1 VTSPEHRRTRPAG
14 GGGIV
19 EVALPGIGQ
28 RYDLRAAEGGSV
40 IVVIHHSGRRDVYL
54 LNEGD
59 EPKASVALSDA
70 QARTLG
76 AILSGAY
83 FKPAVVEE
91 IEAVIGGLL
100 IDWVT
105 LEEDSPGAG
114 KTIAELEIRTR
125 TRMTVAAIL
134 RDHVPIVAPEPSETL
149 LAGDRLVVIGR
160 QEDLPGFH
168 RHIGGS

>member
-1 VTSPEHRRTRPAG
+1 MSTADPRRRLVSGDVT
-14 GGGIV
+14 

-28 RYDLRAAEGGSV
+28 RYDLAAVEGGSV
-40 IVVIHHSGRRDVYL
+40 TVVIHHSGRRDLYIL
-54 LNEGD
+54 RDGD
-59 EPKASVALSDA
+59 EPQAVVALTDS

-76 AILSGAY
+76 AILGGAY

-105 LEEDSPGAG
+105 LDENSPGTG
-114 KTIAELEIRTR
+114 RTIADLEVRSATK
-125 TRMTVAAIL
+125 MTIAAIL
-134 RDHVPIVAPEPSETL
+134 RDHVTLVAPEPEETL

-160 QEDLPGFH
+160 QEDLPGFR
-168 RHIGGS
+168 RHVVRS